1 MSEII
6 KTEINIAKEEI
17 KRLNQKT
24 ISDDRAFSHVLLKYY
39 FDVNFYDQVVT
50 DGAND
55 GGIDFLYYDEDEDK
69 LIVCQAKYTE
79 SLSCEDINA
88 EFNKMHSTVE
98 NFKRANTG
106 MYNPILKQTLQNAID
121 QLPEDNSGNVE
132 YRLFTIA
139 DINTDAIKSKIENL
153 APKYPL
159 DSVIIDT
166 ITDIEQQ
173 IQKVQGTLS
182 TVSEAKISID
192 KAKNYL
198 EYESYDSRGIMCN
211 VSSKSIIQ
219 LYNKFFSAGLFDL
232 NIRKY
237 IRNTLVD
244 NGIKRT
250 LNNNRDNFWFL
261 NNGIIIA
268 CEDFT
273 IDGNRIHLE
282 NFSIVNGGQ
291 TTHLIATHQGPNKN
305 EFYLPCKIVATKD
318 EKQASF
324 FFTSI
329 AEATNSQKPIFARD
343 LKSNTPEMVRLSRW
357 LKDESIYLEIK
368 RGCKP
373 EKGFKT
379 KISNDELGQL
389 ILSFVYQKPGTSRS
403 GKKAIFE
410 NQNIYKQIYQENY
423 QKIPEKKQFIID
435 LIDLN
440 DRYKEVENKFKQER
454 LDPDQIEILKNGKQ
468 TIFALMGVCYMLVNG
483 DITEKDILDSPKVL
497 SETNFEYGALLSN
510 YIDDDI
516 EEKFEQI
523 IYDIVEVVT
532 DAFKSAFDSNNITS
546 PSNFM
551 KTDLKYY
558 NDIAHKFVKAFNYGI
573 GKDIKLNWDIFK
585 R

>member
-1 MSEII
+1 M
-6 KTEINIAKEEI
+6 
-17 KRLNQKT
+17 
-24 ISDDRAFSHVLLKYY
+24 
-39 FDVNFYDQVVT
+39 
-50 DGAND
+50 
-55 GGIDFLYYDEDEDK
+55 
-69 LIVCQAKYTE
+69 
-79 SLSCEDINA
+79 
-88 EFNKMHSTVE
+88 
-98 NFKRANTG
+98 
-106 MYNPILKQTLQNAID
+106 
-121 QLPEDNSGNVE
+121 
-132 YRLFTIA
+132 
-139 DINTDAIKSKIENL
+139 
-153 APKYPL
+153 
-159 DSVIIDT
+159 
-166 ITDIEQQ
+166 
-173 IQKVQGTLS
+173 
-182 TVSEAKISID
+182 
-192 KAKNYL
+192 
-198 EYESYDSRGIMCN
+198 
-211 VSSKSIIQ
+211 
-219 LYNKFFSAGLFDL
+219 YNKFFSAGLFDL

-291 TTHLIATHQGPNKN
+291 TTHLIATHKGTNTN

-373 EKGFKT
+373 EKGFKPKT
-379 KISNDELGQL
+379 KISNEELGQL

-423 QKIPEKKQFIID
+423 QKIPAKKQFILD

-454 LDPDQIEILKNGKQ
+454 LDPDQIVILKNGKQ

-483 DITEKDILDSPKVL
+483 DISEKDILDNPKIL
-497 SETNFEYGALLSN
+497 SDVNFEYGALLSS
-510 YIDDDI
+510 YKEDDI

-523 IYDIVEVVT
+523 IYDIVEIVT
-532 DAFKSAFDSNNITS
+532 DAFKNAFESNNITS

-558 NDIAHKFVKAFNYGI
+558 NEIAHKFIKSFNYGV

>member
-69 LIVCQAKYTE
+69 VIVCQAKYTE
-79 SLSCEDINA
+79 LLSCEDINS

-139 DINTDAIKSKIENL
+139 DINTDAIKSKIDNL

-211 VSSKSIIQ
+211 V
-219 LYNKFFSAGLFDL
+219 
-232 NIRKY
+232 
-237 IRNTLVD
+237 
-244 NGIKRT
+244 
-250 LNNNRDNFWFL
+250 
-261 NNGIIIA
+261 
-268 CEDFT
+268 
-273 IDGNRIHLE
+273 
-282 NFSIVNGGQ
+282 
-291 TTHLIATHQGPNKN
+291 
-305 EFYLPCKIVATKD
+305 
-318 EKQASF
+318 
-324 FFTSI
+324 
-329 AEATNSQKPIFARD
+329 
-343 LKSNTPEMVRLSRW
+343 
-357 LKDESIYLEIK
+357 
-368 RGCKP
+368 
-373 EKGFKT
+373 
-379 KISNDELGQL
+379 
-389 ILSFVYQKPGTSRS
+389 
-403 GKKAIFE
+403 
-410 NQNIYKQIYQENY
+410 
-423 QKIPEKKQFIID
+423 
-435 LIDLN
+435 
-440 DRYKEVENKFKQER
+440 
-454 LDPDQIEILKNGKQ
+454 
-468 TIFALMGVCYMLVNG
+468 
-483 DITEKDILDSPKVL
+483 
-497 SETNFEYGALLSN
+497 
-510 YIDDDI
+510 
-516 EEKFEQI
+516 
-523 IYDIVEVVT
+523 
-532 DAFKSAFDSNNITS
+532 
-546 PSNFM
+546 PS
-551 KTDLKYY
+551 
-558 NDIAHKFVKAFNYGI
+558 
-573 GKDIKLNWDIFK
+573 
-585 R
+585 